1 MKKMSSMEFTA
12 GSLYKSWRSVTVEEM
27 KGFVAVILNMGIIQL
42 GNLKDYWCTS
52 DTTDLPFF
60 RSVFS
65 RNRFFQI
72 FGALHV
78 GDMESPLK
86 RDKIQPLLDRLVPAF
101 QAAYTPSQRI
111 AVDESVISFK
121 GRVSFRQYLKGKP
134 HPWGIKAFVLSDSKT
149 GYLHRV
155 CIYYGKE
162 TELIRD
168 DLPHTARVV
177 LTLVEGLHDQGYDL
191 YIDRFY
197 SGLLLATELEKEGIT
212 VTGE

>member
-1 MKKMSSMEFTA
+1 MLLFFFFLDDGLWQFLVDRTNEYAVKKMSSMEFTA
-12 GSLYKSWRSVTVEEM
+12 GSLYKSWRPVTVEEM

-52 DTTDLPFF
+52 DTNDLPFF

-101 QAAYTPSQRI
+101 QAAYTPSQDLHHRGLPLTSPSFLSK
-111 AVDESVISFK
+111 AVSVSA
-121 GRVSFRQYLKGKP
+121 S
-134 HPWGIKAFVLSDSKT
+134 T
-149 GYLHRV
+149 
-155 CIYYGKE
+155 
-162 TELIRD
+162 
-168 DLPHTARVV
+168 
-177 LTLVEGLHDQGYDL
+177 
-191 YIDRFY
+191 
-197 SGLLLATELEKEGIT
+197 
-212 VTGE
+212 